1 MDPAAEQ
8 KLRLY
13 LLYRLEQVP
22 LGEVRQLIIDTFG
35 FASGPSF
42 IIGDLAEPAPA
53 EREQRPVGICFS
65 DAFPW
70 YSASAVIAASCQ

>member
-1 MDPAAEQ
+1 MTAIEASLCGDEPGWT
-8 KLRLY
+8 LRPNRNYGFY

-35 FASGPSF
+35 FASGPSS

-53 EREQRPVGICFS
+53 ERE
-65 DAFPW
+65 
-70 YSASAVIAASCQ
+70 